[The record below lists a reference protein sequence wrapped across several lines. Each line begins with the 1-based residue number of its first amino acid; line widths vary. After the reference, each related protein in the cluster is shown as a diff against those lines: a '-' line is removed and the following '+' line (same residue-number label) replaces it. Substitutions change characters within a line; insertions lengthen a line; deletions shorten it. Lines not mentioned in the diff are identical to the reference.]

1 MSTFSGLNTAY
12 TGLVAARQGLNV
24 VGQNIANANTEGYT
38 RQRVSTSSIGALERT
53 GLLTGGVQ
61 IGQGVSV
68 DAIARLGDMHL
79 DTRVRFS
86 AGVAGYSAVR
96 ANTMSGLETSLRE
109 PGELGISTQLQEFWA
124 AWQDLSNRPDDP
136 AAGGAV
142 LEEANILAN
151 MIKRGYQEVREQFSR
166 LRTNVD
172 TMAAEVNGT
181 ASQIASLNE
190 KIRFAVANGGSA
202 NELMDHRNLLTERL
216 AALTGATVRQ
226 GNDGQVDVL
235 IGGNAIVTGSSAQ
248 RIAVAPGSDT
258 DISGTNG
265 VQLVW
270 ESPSRA
276 GMPVVLEGGEIAG
289 ALSMLSGTNGGP
301 LRIAAKDYNAF
312 AVKLA
317 DAVNGLHASGTTA
330 DGSTGIDFFSYDT
343 DTAGNPVNAALSL
356 TVVVDD
362 VKNLASAAAGAGSLD
377 GSVADQISQ
386 LGIGANSPDRF
397 WENIVTKIGV
407 AAKTELQQANL
418 ADIASQ
424 SAKSLQISNASVDL
438 DEENVNLLSYQHA
451 YQGAARVMTAIDE
464 MLDTL
469 INRTGLVGR

>member
-86 AGVAGYSAVR
+86 AGVAGYTATRASAM
-96 ANTMSGLETSLRE
+96 TELETSLRE
-109 PGELGISTQLQEFWA
+109 PGKYGISTQLQEFWA
-124 AWQDLSNRPDDP
+124 SWQDLSNRPDDR
-136 AAGGAV
+136 AAGGVV

-151 MIKRGYQEVREQFSR
+151 MIKRGYQEVREQWSR
-166 LRTNVD
+166 VRANVD
-172 TMAAEVNGT
+172 TMANQVNSAAAQVAG
-181 ASQIASLNE
+181 LNE

-202 NELMDHRNLLTERL
+202 NELIDQRNLLTTEL
-216 AALTGATVRQ
+216 ASLTGATVRQ
-226 GNDGQVDVL
+226 GSDGQVDVL
-235 IGGNAIVTGSSAQ
+235 IGGNSLVTGSTAH
-248 RIAVAPGSDT
+248 AVRVDGDYDITGGGVTLKWDT
-258 DISGTNG
+258 
-265 VQLVW
+265 
-270 ESPSRA
+270 PSRE
-276 GMPVVLEGGEIAG
+276 GTPLTLDGGEIAG
-289 ALSMLSGTNGGP
+289 ALSVLGNGPEDGP
-301 LRIAAKDYNAF
+301 LRKAAVDYNHF
-312 AVKLA
+312 ATELKTKVN
-317 DAVNGLHASGTTA
+317 AVYAETGNAEFFDFETGLE
-330 DGSTGIDFFSYDT
+330 
-343 DTAGNPVNAALSL
+343 DTALGLIIKVNSVADLKAGKPGN
-356 TVVVDD
+356 
-362 VKNLASAAAGAGSLD
+362 GELD
-377 GSVADQISQ
+377 GSIADKMSQ
-386 LGIGANSPDRF
+386 LGIGGNSPDRT
-397 WENIVTKIGV
+397 WEKVVTQIGV

-418 ADIASQ
+418 AGIASQ
-424 SAKSLQISNASVDL
+424 SAKSLQLSNASVDL

>member
-96 ANTMSGLETSLRE
+96 ASAMSDLETSLRE
-109 PGELGISTQLQEFWA
+109 PGKNGISAQLQDFWA
-124 AWQDLSNRPDDP
+124 SWQDLSNRPDDP
-136 AAGGAV
+136 AAGGVV

-166 LRTNVD
+166 VRSNVD

-181 ASQIASLNE
+181 ASQVASLNE

-226 GNDGQVDVL
+226 GSDGQVDVL
-235 IGGNAIVTGSSAQ
+235 IGGNALVTGSSAQ
-248 RIAVAPGSDT
+248 QIAVAGDSDT
-258 DISGTNG
+258 RHLRRRRRAPRVGKPGRQASRWCSTAAR
-265 VQLVW
+265 
-270 ESPSRA
+270 SPVRCRCWAMAPRMVRSATGSRR
-276 GMPVVLEGGEIAG
+276 ITT
-289 ALSMLSGTNGGP
+289 LSPATWPRSQ
-301 LRIAAKDYNAF
+301 RCHH
-312 AVKLA
+312 AV
-317 DAVNGLHASGTTA
+317 TP
-330 DGSTGIDFFSYDT
+330 T
-343 DTAGNPVNAALSL
+343 DTCG
-356 TVVVDD
+356 
-362 VKNLASAAAGAGSLD
+362 
-377 GSVADQISQ
+377 
-386 LGIGANSPDRF
+386 
-397 WENIVTKIGV
+397 
-407 AAKTELQQANL
+407 
-418 ADIASQ
+418 
-424 SAKSLQISNASVDL
+424 
-438 DEENVNLLSYQHA
+438 
-451 YQGAARVMTAIDE
+451 
-464 MLDTL
+464 
-469 INRTGLVGR
+469 

>member
-96 ANTMSGLETSLRE
+96 ANTMSGLEASLRE
-109 PGELGISTQLQEFWA
+109 PGEHGISTQLQEFWA
-124 AWQDLSNRPDDP
+124 SWQALSNRPDDP
-136 AAGGAV
+136 AAGGVV

-151 MIKRGYQEVREQFSR
+151 MINRGYQEVREQFSR
-166 LRTNVD
+166 LRSNVD

-181 ASQIASLNE
+181 ASQVASLNE

-202 NELMDHRNLLTERL
+202 NEMMDHRNLLTERL
-216 AALTGATVRQ
+216 AALTGATVRH
-226 GNDGQVDVL
+226 GSDGQVDVL
-235 IGGNAIVTGSSAQ
+235 IGGNALVTGSSAQ
-248 RIAVAPGSDT
+248 RIAVAAGSDT

-265 VQLVW
+265 VSLAW

-276 GMPVVLEGGEIAG
+276 GMPVALEGGEIAG
-289 ALSMLSGTNGGP
+289 ALSMLSGTDGGP
-301 LRIAAKDYNAF
+301 LRSAAKDYNDF
-312 AVKLA
+312 ATELA
-317 DAVNGLHASGTTA
+317 RVVNDVHTTGVTRSGIA
-330 DGSTGIDFFSYDT
+330 GSDFFTVPAVGS
-343 DTAGNPVNAALSL
+343 GVPAALGIAVSI
-356 TVVVDD
+356 TGVAQ
-362 VKNLASAAAGAGSLD
+362 LATGSAASTGSLD
-377 GSVADQISQ
+377 GANADKIAQ
-386 LGIGANSPDRF
+386 LGIGAGSPDRF
-397 WENIVTKIGV
+397 WENIVTQIGV

-418 ADIASQ
+418 ANIASQ
-424 SAKSLQISNASVDL
+424 SAKTLQMSNASVDL

>member
-1 MSTFSGLNTAY
+1 VSTFSGLNTAY

-96 ANTMSGLETSLRE
+96 ANAMSDLEASLRE
-109 PGELGISTQLQEFWA
+109 PGKNGISSQLQEFWA
-124 AWQDLSNRPDDP
+124 SWQDLSNRPNDP
-136 AAGGAV
+136 AAGGVV

-151 MIKRGYQEVREQFSR
+151 MITRGYQEVREQFSR
-166 LRTNVD
+166 LRSNVD

-181 ASQIASLNE
+181 ASQVASLNE

-202 NELMDHRNLLTERL
+202 NEMMDHRNLLTERL

-226 GNDGQVDVL
+226 GSDGQVDVL
-235 IGGNAIVTGSSAQ
+235 IGGNALVSGSSAH
-248 RIAVAPGSDT
+248 RVKVEGGT
-258 DISGTNG
+258 DISGAG
-265 VQLVW
+265 VQLKW
-270 ESPSRA
+270 ETRDAP
-276 GMPVVLEGGEIAG
+276 MVLDGGEIAG
-289 ALSMLSGTNGGP
+289 ALSVLGSSPTDGP
-301 LRIAAKDYNAF
+301 LRQAAKDYDAF

-317 DAVNGLHASGTTA
+317 GAVNALHASGVTA
-330 DGSTGIDFFSYDT
+330 DGETGISFFSYDT
-343 DTAGNPVNAALSL
+343 DAAGDPVNAALSL
-356 TVVVDD
+356 SVVVDD
-362 VKNLASAAAGAGSLD
+362 VKKLASASADAGKLD
-377 GSVADQISQ
+377 GSVADKISQ
-386 LGIGANSPDRF
+386 LGIGAGSPDRV

-424 SAKSLQISNASVDL
+424 SAKTLQMSNASVDL

>member
-86 AGVAGYSAVR
+86 AGVAGYSAAR
-96 ANTMSGLETSLRE
+96 ANAMSDLEASLRE
-109 PGELGISTQLQEFWA
+109 PGKNGISAQLQDFWA
-124 AWQDLSNRPDDP
+124 SWQDLSNRPNDP
-136 AAGGAV
+136 AAGGVV

-151 MIKRGYQEVREQFSR
+151 MIRRGYQEVREQFSR
-166 LRTNVD
+166 VRSNVD

-181 ASQIASLNE
+181 ASQVASLNE

-226 GNDGQVDVL
+226 GSDGQVDVL
-235 IGGNAIVTGSSAQ
+235 IGGNALVTGSSAHRV
-248 RIAVAPGSDT
+248 RIDGDT
-258 DISGTNG
+258 DISGIDG
-265 VQLVW
+265 VKMMW
-270 ESPSRA
+270 ETRDAP
-276 GMPVVLEGGEIAG
+276 MVLDGGEIAG
-289 ALSMLSGTNGGP
+289 ALSMLGAGPGVGP
-301 LRIAAKDYNAF
+301 LRQAADSYNGF
-312 AVKLA
+312 ARGLA
-317 DAVNGLHASGTTA
+317 EAVNGVHAAGFTR
-330 DGSTGIDFFSYDT
+330 TG
-343 DTAGNPVNAALSL
+343 
-356 TVVVDD
+356 
-362 VKNLASAAAGAGSLD
+362 AGAGDFFEYDSANAAQSLNVLVASSDKLATAGAAGSPLD
-377 GSVADQISQ
+377 GSHADKISQ
-386 LGIGANSPDRF
+386 LAHDPDVSPDRH
-397 WENIVTKIGV
+397 WEQIVTKIGV
-407 AAKTELQQANL
+407 QAKTELQQANL

>member
-24 VGQNIANANTEGYT
+24 AGQNIANANTEGYT
-38 RQRVSTSSIGALERT
+38 RQRISTSSIGALERT

-96 ANTMSGLETSLRE
+96 ANTMSALEASLRE
-109 PGELGISTQLQEFWA
+109 PGEHGISTQLQEFWA
-124 AWQDLSNRPDDP
+124 SWQALSNRPDDP
-136 AAGGAV
+136 AAGGVV

-151 MIKRGYQEVREQFSR
+151 MISRGYQEVREQFSR
-166 LRTNVD
+166 LRSNVD

-181 ASQIASLNE
+181 AAQVASLNE

-202 NELMDHRNLLTERL
+202 NEMMDHRNLLTERL

-226 GNDGQVDVL
+226 GSDGQVDVL
-235 IGGNAIVTGSSAQ
+235 IGGNALVTGPNAQ
-248 RIAVAPGSDT
+248 RITVAAGSDT
-258 DISGTNG
+258 DISGGNG
-265 VQLVW
+265 VHLAW

-289 ALSMLSGTNGGP
+289 ALSMLGGTDGGP
-301 LRIAAKDYNAF
+301 LRSAAKDFNAF
-312 AVKLA
+312 AEDLA
-317 DAVNGLHASGTTA
+317 GKVNGVYSQ
-330 DGSTGIDFFSYDT
+330 T
-343 DTAGNPVNAALSL
+343 DPANAAKFFNLDPADPTPAALKLSVAI
-356 TVVVDD
+356 TD
-362 VKNLASAAAGAGSLD
+362 VSSLKAGKPTDGALD
-377 GSVADQISQ
+377 GSVADEMSQ
-386 LGIGANSPDRF
+386 LGIGAGSPDRF

-424 SAKSLQISNASVDL
+424 SAKTLQLSNASVDL

>member
-1 MSTFSGLNTAY
+1 VSTFSGLNTAY

-96 ANTMSGLETSLRE
+96 ASAMSDLETSLRE
-109 PGELGISTQLQEFWA
+109 PGKNGISSQLQEFWA
-124 AWQDLSNRPDDP
+124 SWQDLSNRPDDP
-136 AAGGAV
+136 AAGGVV

-151 MIKRGYQEVREQFSR
+151 MINRGYQEVREQFSR
-166 LRTNVD
+166 LRSNVD

-181 ASQIASLNE
+181 ASQVASLNE

-202 NELMDHRNLLTERL
+202 NELMDQRNLLTERL

-226 GNDGQVDVL
+226 GSDGQVDVL
-235 IGGNAIVTGSSAQ
+235 IGGNALVTGSSAQ
-248 RIAVAPGSDT
+248 SIAVAGDSDT
-258 DISGTNG
+258 DISGDKG
-265 VQLVW
+265 VRLEWDSQ
-270 ESPSRA
+270 SRKD
-276 GMPVVLEGGEIAG
+276 MPVVLGGGELAG
-289 ALSMLSGTNGGP
+289 ALSMLGKAPDGP
-301 LRIAAKDYNAF
+301 LRQAAVEYDAF
-312 AVKLA
+312 ANKLW
-317 DAVNGLHASGTTA
+317 DTVNGVYAQTGGTPA
-330 DGSTGIDFFSYDT
+330 PEFFAMDAT
-343 DTAGNPVNAALSL
+343 LPPALGL
-356 TVVVDD
+356 TVKITD
-362 VKNLASAAAGAGSLD
+362 VKDLNAGAPGKGELD
-377 GSVADQISQ
+377 GSVADLMSQ
-386 LGIGANSPDRF
+386 KGLGADSPDRF
-397 WENIVTKIGV
+397 WEGFVTKIGV
-407 AAKTELQQANL
+407 AAKTELKQANL